1 MYRGHCGKGT
11 AYLNQRETFEKK
23 TDTNKHLWLP
33 VSQSGRDS
41 DMIQESKLNIGIRV
55 FYLQGTAENWNGL
68 TRQNDPAN
76 CFVLV
81 HAQNKYIIYYIYI
94 FMYTYSI
101 FILA

>member
-23 TDTNKHLWLP
+23 RIQICNKHLWLP

-68 TRQNDPAN
+68 TRQNDQAN

-81 HAQNKYIIYYIYI
+81 HAQNKYIIYI